1 MQSVTD
7 THAEH
12 SRKIGS
18 LLSRCGL
25 RYSTGREWERL
36 SDVIEDPR
44 LRSPSN
50 VFSPALFLKLLDG
63 GLIQT
68 LSSILQD
75 SRVRFVRSDVT
86 SGGPPTAR
94 RKTLVRT
101 HGHFKVLTLIQHTV
115 GYLVDVG

>member
-1 MQSVTD
+1 MQSAAD
-7 THAEH
+7 IHAEH

-18 LLSRCGL
+18 LLARCGL
-25 RYSTGREWERL
+25 RYTTGREWERL

-63 GLIQT
+63 GLIKT

-75 SRVRFVRSDVT
+75 SRVRVLRSDVT
-86 SGGPPTAR
+86 SGGSPIAR
-94 RKTLVRT
+94 KKTLVRT
-101 HGHFKVLTLIQHTV
+101 HGHSEVLILTPHTV